1 MFIVNIMVLGFVS
14 LLAISWIDSY
24 AAETFVKNSIGIA
37 FSKVY
42 ISQLKLSP
50 DLHPNYHDL
59 LALNL
64 DNCNARISGDFK
76 TVDGVYQ
83 RDTSNLL
90 VNNAKFYQIK
100 DYLICIDPPRE
111 LRTRVHMIYLESQ
124 LDIYKT
130 RDQLVKFN
138 NTRTLSEQRYIDEKC
153 TEAVIGAENYLK
165 LLADTIHVM
174 RNDCDYAKSTFNH
187 IITIIDN
194 ATNTDISTSQKW
206 KEDIWKKSIK
216 ESHKE
221 YKVGSDNST
230 NRSVTEDKDPRYI
243 PPKTPPFDY
252 SKYR

>member
-1 MFIVNIMVLGFVS
+1 MLILKVIVLGFVS
-14 LLAISWIDSY
+14 LLAVTCMEAY
-24 AAETFVKNSIGIA
+24 AADNTFNNSIGIA

-42 ISQLKLSP
+42 LSQLKLSP
-50 DLHPNYHDL
+50 DLHPNYEDL

-64 DNCNARISGDFK
+64 DNCNPKISGDFK
-76 TVDGVYQ
+76 TIDGIYQ

-111 LRTRVHMIYLESQ
+111 LRNRVHMIYLESQ

-130 RDQLVKFN
+130 QDQLIKFN
-138 NTRTLSEQRYIDEKC
+138 NTRTLSEQRYINEKC

-174 RNDCDYAKSTFNH
+174 RNNCDYSKSTFNH

-194 ATNTDISTSQKW
+194 STNTDISTSQKW
-206 KEDIWKKSIK
+206 KEDKWKKEIK
-216 ESHKE
+216 QTHIALKINN
-221 YKVGSDNST
+221 DNST
-230 NRSVTEDKDPRYI
+230 NKSVYEDKDPKYV

-252 SKYR
+252 SKYK